1 MATARDFEFDR
12 IEAFVKKH
20 GATVL
25 ALQFPA
31 HLLGAARAHR
41 GDLALA
47 TAIAA
52 EQTLRD
58 RQILL
63 LSLEQSLAE
72 QVIALE
78 LASQLPIERW
88 N

>member
-1 MATARDFEFDR
+1 MPKR
-12 IEAFVKKH
+12 
-20 GATVL
+20 
-25 ALQFPA
+25 P
-31 HLLGAARAHR
+31 AARSYR
-41 GDLALA
+41 GDLAQA

-78 LASQLPIERW
+78 LASQHPIESW

>member
-1 MATARDFEFDR
+1 MCIRDSSRQYQALAQGLPEITRFAAATRR
-12 IEAFVKKH
+12 
-20 GATVL
+20 
-25 ALQFPA
+25 
-31 HLLGAARAHR
+31 AADR

-58 RQILL
+58 RRILL
-63 LSLEQSLAE
+63 LSLEQALAE

-78 LASQLPIERW
+78 LASQLPVERW